1 MHGSLSYTFIYLLQL
16 NFQLPFKTIRLQY
29 TVYKNFMFSLELYD
43 NLTHQDR
50 RMVHILQLAKPTL
63 EDKSLDYQERRNRHA

>member
-50 RMVHILQLAKPTL
+50 RMVHILPLAKPTL